1 MLIPYTGL
9 EKVALFLDLGV
20 DVLYLNFYLASK
32 VLLHDE
38 FVLDGYKQRHCGA
51 VIILWSG
58 QECYQKM
65 LGIRNICSKQ
75 R

>member
-38 FVLDGYKQRHCGA
+38 FVLDC
-51 VIILWSG
+51 
-58 QECYQKM
+58 
-65 LGIRNICSKQ
+65 
-75 R
+75 